1 VHGSSRVER
10 RSTPVEY
17 SLYAAERLPKGGDA
31 DKAPSSVDR
40 GRKEKNQMKH
50 LFGFCVALALAAF
63 AESAPAEFYDPE
75 PLSPASASAPGVPPT
90 TQPLPRRPR
99 PDSLPFRRGAVG
111 VTLTLASGFRDDN
124 SYLILGTGLGYYI
137 LSGLELGL
145 DGAIWLFDS
154 PTIGMITP
162 QAKYVLEFVPVIK
175 PYIGTFYRQY
185 VVGSGID
192 DFDSAGGRA
201 GVYFVPGSSAYFGL
215 GAVYEHLIECE
226 DRILP
231 CDAWYPEGT
240 IAVSF

>member
-1 VHGSSRVER
+1 
-10 RSTPVEY
+10 
-17 SLYAAERLPKGGDA
+17 
-31 DKAPSSVDR
+31 
-40 GRKEKNQMKH
+40 MKH
-50 LFGFCVALALAAF
+50 LMGLCVALALAAV
-63 AESAPAEFYDPE
+63 AESAAAESYGSE
-75 PLSPASASAPGVPPT
+75 PITLEAAPMPGVPPA
-90 TQPLPRRPR
+90 TQPLPRPPR

-111 VTLTLASGFRDDN
+111 LTLTLASGFRDDN
-124 SYLILGTGLGYYI
+124 SYLILGAGLGYYI

-162 QAKYVLEFVPVIK
+162 QAKYVFEFVPIIK

-201 GVYFVPGSSAYFGL
+201 GIYFVPGRSAYFGL
-215 GAVYEHLIECE
+215 GAVYEHLLDCE